1 MIEEIKLASK
11 FDAKG
16 FKQAESASAK
26 LGKTVKKLAGAFGVT
41 FAASEVIQ
49 FGKESVKAFLEDEKA
64 AAKLTSTINNL
75 GLSLSADSLNRYV
88 ERLSLATGVVD
99 DQLRPALQSL
109 LQVTGSSTLSQ
120 KLLGQAVEISRGSQ
134 EDLLTV
140 ANDLSQAYVGNTKG
154 LRKYN
159 LGLTK
164 AELQTASFATI
175 LDRFNKLF
183 TGANAAYLETYAGK
197 MQLLTVAAGEAK
209 EVIGKG
215 LVDGLVAV
223 SGQQAGVQ
231 GTADAM
237 MDMAQ
242 AVGDMSLGFGTLIGK
257 LNSTPIVG
265 DLLKAWGW
273 IQNNTGILGSL
284 RFLGEQER
292 LKKERSMMPS
302 GTVGSGIAQGAL
314 LQSNKVEKEAL
325 LRARELAKAAA
336 AATKSKKEQLALEKQ
351 KAILEK
357 ASLALSQANKLFD
370 DKAIQLAAAS
380 AGKLTD
386 EDKIRIK
393 LKQDIMGLEEAIQ
406 AGNVKSA
413 ASFASAIAQGSQQLQ
428 VLRGDLAGFQD
439 IGNPFTA
446 WLETMKALAA
456 ELAALAKIEIPV
468 MSFNRGNTGMAD
480 FGGAAYELP
489 KNPYA
494 GTYYGETGRD
504 PMPVQVT
511 LNIDG
516 KTVADA
522 LVNTSNSGTSSS
534 TSRNS
539 GQFS

>member
-1 MIEEIKLASK
+1 
-11 FDAKG
+11 
-16 FKQAESASAK
+16 
-26 LGKTVKKLAGAFGVT
+26 
-41 FAASEVIQ
+41 
-49 FGKESVKAFLEDEKA
+49 
-64 AAKLTSTINNL
+64 
-75 GLSLSADSLNRYV
+75 
-88 ERLSLATGVVD
+88 
-99 DQLRPALQSL
+99 
-109 LQVTGSSTLSQ
+109 
-120 KLLGQAVEISRGSQ
+120 
-134 EDLLTV
+134 
-140 ANDLSQAYVGNTKG
+140 
-154 LRKYN
+154 
-159 LGLTK
+159 LTK

-223 SGQQAGVQ
+223 SGEQAGVQ

-257 LNSTPIVG
+257 LNATPIVG

-351 KAILEK
+351 KAALEK
-357 ASLALSQANKLFD
+357 ASLALTQANKLFD

-380 AGKLTD
+380 AGKLTE
-386 EDKIRIK
+386 EDKVRIK

-413 ASFASAIAQGSQQLQ
+413 ASFANAITQGSQQLQ
-428 VLRGDLAGFQD
+428 ILRGDLAGFQE
-439 IGNPFTA
+439 IPNPFNA
-446 WLETMKALAA
+446 WLETMRAVAA
-456 ELAALAKIEIPV
+456 ELAALANIKPIAASSA
-468 MSFNRGNTGMAD
+468 MSNGATGFAD

-494 GTYYGETGRD
+494 GTYYGATGRD